1 MPPKGK
7 NTTAEAVKE
16 ATPVKK
22 TKGRM
27 AEETTKYS
35 EVESAPEKQC
45 SSQSEMAQQTCNCPC
60 TCGKPRVL
68 QPRYEEEGDK
78 EDERLQEKCFREAY
92 CQGVVELLGK
102 IFPNTV
108 LQAKWKND

>member
-1 MPPKGK
+1 MPQKRK
-7 NTTAEAVKE
+7 NTTAEAVIE

-22 TKGRM
+22 TKGIM

-60 TCGKPRVL
+60 TCGNLEYSNKDMKKKETKKMKGYEKNVSGKP
-68 QPRYEEEGDK
+68 
-78 EDERLQEKCFREAY
+78 
-92 CQGVVELLGK
+92 
-102 IFPNTV
+102 T
-108 LQAKWKND
+108 AKV

>member
-1 MPPKGK
+1 M
-7 NTTAEAVKE
+7 TAEAVIE

-22 TKGRM
+22 TKGIM

-35 EVESAPEKQC
+35 EVECAPEKQC

-68 QPRYEEEGDK
+68 QQRYEEEGDK
-78 EDERLQEKCFREAY
+78 EDERL
-92 CQGVVELLGK
+92 
-102 IFPNTV
+102 
-108 LQAKWKND
+108 